1 MFTCVCP
8 NMSLKKP
15 RPREALS
22 AEVAFAALIVSPEVH
37 RVGRHRDVR
46 LAAVRALAS
55 LLVFEGP
62 EKDKTLRLG

>member
-1 MFTCVCP
+1 MFTCVRSD
-8 NMSLKKP
+8 MSLKKP

-22 AEVAFAALIVSPEVH
+22 AEVAFAALVVSPEVH

-46 LAAVRALAS
+46 LATVRTLAG

-62 EKDKTLRLG
+62 GEHKLLRLG